1 MSPIFTIIMVILA
14 VMAVLDLIVG
24 VSNDAINFLNSSL
37 GSKVASIKVILIV
50 AAFGILAGVLTSSGM
65 MEVARNG
72 VFHPEMFTFKEVMF
86 LFVGVML
93 ADVVLLNTFNALGL
107 PTSTTVS
114 LIFELLGSAV
124 AVAIFKIY
132 TDSSLTI
139 ANIEDFI
146 NTGKALGMITGILC
160 SVVLAFI
167 SGSVLMYISRLI
179 FTFRY
184 ANAMKRY
191 GALWCGVAITGIIY
205 FAVFKGLKSS
215 GIVTSEFTGYV
226 SSNIGVILL
235 AVWAISS
242 IVLFVL
248 QKLNVSILK
257 VTILSGTFALAL
269 AFAGNDLVNFIGV
282 PLAGF
287 DSYTMVLES
296 GNESMLMGG
305 LTNSTPA
312 TIWLLLIA
320 GLIMAVTLFFS
331 RDAMKVSAT
340 ELKLSSQNAE
350 DERFGSSPIS
360 RSLVRF
366 AINANRNLR
375 NSLPASVID
384 AVNRRFI
391 PTDESELNGANYDKI
406 RAVVNLTAAAIL
418 ICLGTS
424 LKLPLSTTYV
434 VFMVAMGSSLADRAW
449 GRDSAVYRISGVLI
463 VISGWFLTAIIGFTL
478 SLLIGLFIAVGE
490 GFALIALVIVCGYLL
505 CRRFIATPS
514 KNDEDVLPVITN
526 DETDKQVLYTYTD
539 AICRTMNDIS
549 GIYNR
554 MLVALY
560 TENRNALK
568 EEVQHSQAL
577 YRKATEAKY
586 GIVPTL
592 TRLEQLNIS
601 TAHFYVQVVD
611 YICEVTKALMH
622 CTRPAYDHLNNN
634 HRGFTGEQIKDLK
647 QINDQV
653 NHIFSVI
660 NEMLSRRDFSQLD
673 SIMDMRDALFDTIAA
688 CIKSQIKRLKEA
700 DSSTRAGALY
710 FNLLNETKTMVLQ
723 ARNVIKAQAYFL
735 NEIKV
740 TNKDTESIE
749 K

>member
-1 MSPIFTIIMVILA
+1 METFYLLVIAFLLCLAIFDMF
-14 VMAVLDLIVG
+14 VG
-24 VSNDAINFLNSSL
+24 VSNDAVNFLSSAV
-37 GSKVASIKVILIV
+37 GSKAARFKTVLII
-50 AAFGILAGVLTSSGM
+50 AAVGILVGTATSSGM
-65 MEVARNG
+65 MDIARHGILQPQN
-72 VFHPEMFTFKEVMF
+72 FTYAEVMCVF
-86 LFVGVML
+86 LAVVCTDVMIL
-93 ADVVLLNTFNALGL
+93 DIFNSLGL

-114 LIFELLGSAV
+114 MVFELFGGATAMAV
-124 AVAIFKIY
+124 IKMMNDGGMYSYADYINTEKVLSVIMAIFVSVAIAFVVGLVVMWLSRIVFTFHYERHKKWTIGIFGGISITSISYFLITKGFGQASFMTPDVKAWISLHSGHILISFLVFFTILTQILSWLKVNIFKI
-132 TDSSLTI
+132 
-139 ANIEDFI
+139 
-146 NTGKALGMITGILC
+146 
-160 SVVLAFI
+160 VVLF
-167 SGSVLMYISRLI
+167 
-179 FTFRY
+179 
-184 ANAMKRY
+184 
-191 GALWCGVAITGIIY
+191 
-205 FAVFKGLKSS
+205 
-215 GIVTSEFTGYV
+215 
-226 SSNIGVILL
+226 
-235 AVWAISS
+235 
-242 IVLFVL
+242 
-248 QKLNVSILK
+248 
-257 VTILSGTFALAL
+257 GTFSLAM

-296 GNESMLMGG
+296 GNESMLMGD

>member
-1 MSPIFTIIMVILA
+1 M
-14 VMAVLDLIVG
+14 
-24 VSNDAINFLNSSL
+24 
-37 GSKVASIKVILIV
+37 
-50 AAFGILAGVLTSSGM
+50 
-65 MEVARNG
+65 
-72 VFHPEMFTFKEVMF
+72 
-86 LFVGVML
+86 
-93 ADVVLLNTFNALGL
+93 
-107 PTSTTVS
+107 
-114 LIFELLGSAV
+114 
-124 AVAIFKIY
+124 
-132 TDSSLTI
+132 
-139 ANIEDFI
+139 
-146 NTGKALGMITGILC
+146 
-160 SVVLAFI
+160 
-167 SGSVLMYISRLI
+167 
-179 FTFRY
+179 
-184 ANAMKRY
+184 
-191 GALWCGVAITGIIY
+191 
-205 FAVFKGLKSS
+205 
-215 GIVTSEFTGYV
+215 
-226 SSNIGVILL
+226 
-235 AVWAISS
+235 
-242 IVLFVL
+242 
-248 QKLNVSILK
+248 
-257 VTILSGTFALAL
+257 
-269 AFAGNDLVNFIGV
+269 
-282 PLAGF
+282 
-287 DSYTMVLES
+287 
-296 GNESMLMGG
+296 
-305 LTNSTPA
+305 
-312 TIWLLLIA
+312 
-320 GLIMAVTLFFS
+320 
-331 RDAMKVSAT
+331 
-340 ELKLSSQNAE
+340 
-350 DERFGSSPIS
+350 
-360 RSLVRF
+360 
-366 AINANRNLR
+366 
-375 NSLPASVID
+375 PASVID

-391 PTDESELNGANYDKI
+391 PIDESELNGANYDKI